1 MLWEVML
8 KDALPNFEVT
18 LCLLGGKGGLRKFT
32 KYLRIFVSKMLSEY
46 AATLLTTR
54 LRNAATG
61 KRSQVT
67 FTDPSTAYNAEVVL
81 RHEGIFT
88 FHI

>member
-1 MLWEVML
+1 ML
-8 KDALPNFEVT
+8 KDVLPNFEVT
-18 LCLLGGKGGLRKFT
+18 LRLLEGRGLREFT
-32 KYLRIFVSKMLSEY
+32 KYLSIFVSKVLSEY
-46 AATLLTTR
+46 TATFLTTR

-67 FTDPSTAYNAEVVL
+67 FTDPSPAYNTEVVL